1 MNVSAQTDIR
11 KRAKAG
17 IDRADDTTVK
27 MILAMLDVQADEE
40 AVFDAE
46 MNRRIEEYE
55 QGKVKTLS
63 LDELE
68 ARARANHKRK
78 VKVSK

>member
-1 MNVSAQTDIR
+1 MNATARIDIR
-11 KRAKAG
+11 KKAKEG

-40 AVFDAE
+40 AAFDSE

-68 ARARANHKRK
+68 ARAREKHLSR
-78 VKVSK
+78 

>member
-1 MNVSAQTDIR
+1 
-11 KRAKAG
+11 
-17 IDRADDTTVK
+17 
-27 MILAMLDVQADEE
+27 MLDVQADEE
-40 AVFDAE
+40 AAIDAE

-68 ARARANHKRK
+68 ARASEKQLSR
-78 VKVSK
+78 

>member
-1 MNVSAQTDIR
+1 MNATARTDIR
-11 KRAKAG
+11 KKAKEG

-40 AVFDAE
+40 AAFDAE

-55 QGKVKTLS
+55 QGKVKPLS

-68 ARARANHKRK
+68 ARAREKHLSR
-78 VKVSK
+78 

>member
-1 MNVSAQTDIR
+1 MNATALTDIR

-46 MNRRIEEYE
+46 MNRRFEEYE

-63 LDELE
+63 LNELE
-68 ARARANHKRK
+68 ERARANHKK
-78 VKVSK
+78 KAKVSR

>member
-1 MNVSAQTDIR
+1 MNATARIDIR
-11 KRAKAG
+11 KKAKEG

-40 AVFDAE
+40 AAFNSE

-68 ARARANHKRK
+68 ARARANHKK
-78 VKVSK
+78 KAKVSK